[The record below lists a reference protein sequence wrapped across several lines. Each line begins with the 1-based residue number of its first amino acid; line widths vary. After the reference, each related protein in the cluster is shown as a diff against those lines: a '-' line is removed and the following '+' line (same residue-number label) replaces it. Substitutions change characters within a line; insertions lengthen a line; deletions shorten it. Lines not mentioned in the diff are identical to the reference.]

1 MKADTMI
8 SRLWRE
14 NLVSPRMLCRSYACT
29 FIIFQKL
36 IGFAGHRWRQ
46 MLPWDVSYSD
56 NWCSYKKGKFEY
68 RAIVHRENAMQRY
81 MEMLELTLL

>member
-1 MKADTMI
+1 
-8 SRLWRE
+8 
-14 NLVSPRMLCRSYACT
+14 
-29 FIIFQKL
+29 
-36 IGFAGHRWRQ
+36 
-46 MLPWDVSYSD
+46 MLPRDVSYSD